1 MRQGKKLVVL
11 WNVYCD
17 TFPIINTQALP
28 LLFACGTCLSQASI
42 SWIEVVMNKCTGRL
56 FKGLPH
62 ELHIV
67 NCIFYNIGPGVK
79 ETTKKEEKYS
89 KLDKPSSFYVIRL
102 MTYCRGRFCHSLTHS
117 VISSI
122 CNRWLSSAGSV

>member
-1 MRQGKKLVVL
+1 M
-11 WNVYCD
+11 
-17 TFPIINTQALP
+17 
-28 LLFACGTCLSQASI
+28 
-42 SWIEVVMNKCTGRL
+42 MNKCTERL

-67 NCIFYNIGPGVK
+67 NCIFYNIGPGVN

-102 MTYCRGRFCHSLTHS
+102 MTYCEGAILSLTHS
-117 VISSI
+117 LTPLLV
-122 CNRWLSSAGSV
+122 LFVTAG